1 MLRNRCRHIVLIAIV
16 FAFVTG
22 FWLGKYLFE
31 PNEGS
36 TPSEYFHQMT
46 LLTWKGW
53 SGELCFLL
61 LPMMQ
66 RGRAT
71 HDFWSKWGGQCGIPR
86 LKDALGSVPK
96 DQVVY
101 WNDSPGKFTYPEDHV
116 VREIIEFAKTKGI
129 RIEESPA
136 LQ

>member
-1 MLRNRCRHIVLIAIV
+1 
-16 FAFVTG
+16 
-22 FWLGKYLFE
+22 
-31 PNEGS
+31 
-36 TPSEYFHQMT
+36 MT

-53 SGELCFLL
+53 SGEPCFLL

-71 HDFWSKWGGQCGIPR
+71 HDFWSKWNGQCGIST
-86 LKDALGSVPK
+86 LKEALSAVPK

-101 WNDSPGKFTYPEDHV
+101 WNDGTGKFTYPDRAV
-116 VREIIEFAKTKGI
+116 VQEIIDFAKTKGI
-129 RIEESPA
+129 QLEESPA

>member
-1 MLRNRCRHIVLIAIV
+1 MLRKRSIYIVAIV
-16 FAFVTG
+16 MAFIAG

-31 PNEGS
+31 PVEENI
-36 TPSEYFHQMT
+36 PSDYFHQMT

-53 SGELCFLL
+53 AGDVCFLL

-66 RGRAT
+66 RGHAT
-71 HDFWSKWGGQCGIPR
+71 HDFWSKWNGQCGIPK
-86 LKDALGSVPK
+86 LKEALSAVPK

-101 WNDSPGKFTYPEDHV
+101 WNDWPDKFTYPEADV
-116 VREIIEFAKTKGI
+116 GREIFDFAQTKGI
-129 RIEESPA
+129 QLEKLPA

>member
-1 MLRNRCRHIVLIAIV
+1 MLRKRSIYIVAIV
-16 FAFVTG
+16 MAFIAG

-31 PNEGS
+31 PVEES
-36 TPSEYFHQMT
+36 IPSDYFHQMT

-71 HDFWSKWGGQCGIPR
+71 HDFWSKWNGQCGISK
-86 LKDALGSVPK
+86 LKEALSAVPK
-96 DQVVY
+96 DQIVY
-101 WNDSPGKFTYPEDHV
+101 WNDGTGKFTYPDRAV
-116 VREIIEFAKTKGI
+116 VQEIIDFAKTKGI
-129 RIEESPA
+129 QLEESPA

>member
-1 MLRNRCRHIVLIAIV
+1 MLRKRSTYAVVAIV
-16 FAFVTG
+16 MAFVAG

-31 PNEGS
+31 PVEES
-36 TPSEYFHQMT
+36 IPSDYFHQMT

-71 HDFWSKWGGQCGIPR
+71 HDFWSKWNGQCGISK
-86 LKDALGSVPK
+86 LKGALGAVPK

-101 WNDSPGKFTYPEDHV
+101 WNNGTGKFTYPERDV
-116 VREIIEFAKTKGI
+116 VLEIFDFAKTKGVQL
-129 RIEESPA
+129 EKSPA